1 MITKADRLPA
11 RVTFNWGRM
20 LPWIMA
26 ALIFLLIAGPLGTML
41 VSTILPG
48 KALSGEPLSFTT
60 VHYEQAFGNFST
72 YRILLNTLLYATGTI
87 AIGLTLALTLAW
99 LMERTDMPGR
109 NALYS
114 LMFVPMAIPP
124 FATASG
130 WILLLGPNAGAIN
143 VWLRALLGI
152 DGFRGPLNI
161 YTLWGMM
168 FVTGIAVVPSMW
180 LLLLG
185 LFRNMDPSL
194 EEAGVASGMG
204 RISVLRRVTLPLMR
218 PGIMG
223 VVVYYAIVAI
233 EIFEIPLAIGLTAG
247 VTVLSTKI
255 FLLSA
260 TGGSEVP
267 NYGIGATF
275 GLMTMGIALIM
286 VLVYT
291 RALRQSARFAV
302 VSGKG
307 LRPRRIRLGRLKW
320 VALAGVAAYFI
331 LQVVLPF
338 LILLWSSFLSFQKV
352 PSIDALGDLTLEKYR
367 LFFELTNLG
376 AVVRNTAFLMTGT
389 ATITILIAA
398 IVAWL
403 VVRRPSRITR
413 ALNLM
418 SFIPLAIPG
427 TVVAIGF
434 LLLYLRTPLYGTV
447 AVLVLAMTARFL
459 AFTTRLLIAAQIQID
474 KSLEEVATASGVG
487 KTTTFFRINLPLMAP
502 SLLNGWLWVAV
513 HSLRDFTIPLF
524 LATFTSPV
532 IANTIFEQFIMQGP
546 QGAAVPIVLLVA
558 TLVMFTFVTRRW
570 FQTGW
575 AK

>member
-1 MITKADRLPA
+1 MAAEKIRSKAWKKPD
-11 RVTFNWGRM
+11 WGR
-20 LPWIMA
+20 LFPWLVA
-26 ALIFLLIAGPLGTML
+26 ATIFLLIAGPLSTMFISTI
-41 VSTILPG
+41 VST
-48 KALSGEPLSFTT
+48 KVLSGEPLTFTT
-60 VHYEQAFGNFST
+60 TNFEQAFGDVST
-72 YRILLNTLLYATGTI
+72 YRILLNTLAYAAGTI
-87 AIGLTLALTLAW
+87 VIGLVLAFALAW

-130 WILLLGPNAGAIN
+130 WILLLGPNAGTLN
-143 VWLRALLGI
+143 VWIRDLLNL
-152 DGFRGPLNI
+152 DTFRGPFNI

-185 LFRNMDPSL
+185 LFRNMDPRL

-204 RISVLRRVTLPLMR
+204 RFAVLRHITLPLMR

-223 VVVYYAIVAI
+223 VVVYYGIVAI

-275 GLMTMGIALIM
+275 GLITMAIAL
-286 VLVYT
+286 VLVFIYT
-291 RALRQSARFAV
+291 RTLRDAGRFAV
-302 VSGKG
+302 VSGKD
-307 LRPRRIRLGRLKW
+307 LRPRRIRLGWMRW
-320 VALAGVAAYFI
+320 VALGIVASYFI
-331 LQVVLPF
+331 IQVVLPF
-338 LILLWSSFLSFQKV
+338 LILLWASFLNYQQV
-352 PSIDALGDLTLEKYR
+352 PSIGAIQNLTMDKYHA
-367 LFFELTNLG
+367 FFEMGNL
-376 AVVRNTAFLMTGT
+376 ARIIINTIFLFTLT
-389 ATITILIAA
+389 ATVTMIIAA
-398 IVAWL
+398 AVAWL
-403 VVRRPSRITR
+403 VVRRPSQITR
-413 ALNLM
+413 ALNLF
-418 SFIPLAIPG
+418 SFLPLAIPG

-434 LLLYLRTPLYGTV
+434 LLLYIRTPLYGTV
-447 AVLVLAMTARFL
+447 LLLVLAMTARFL

-474 KSLEEVATASGVG
+474 KSLEEVAVASGVG
-487 KTTTFFRINLPLMAP
+487 KVITFFRINLPLMAP

-532 IANTIFEQFIMQGP
+532 IANAIFEQYVMEGP

-558 TLVMFTFVTRRW
+558 TLVTVSFFTRKW
-570 FQTGW
+570 FQVGW
-575 AK
+575 SK